1 LREGASTPI
10 ELLNRAAELGY
21 DSLAL
26 TDHDGLYGAM
36 EFAREAALR
45 GIRPITGA
53 EVTLQGGYH
62 LTLLAE
68 SPRGYANL
76 CRLISHGLGTP
87 LDQAPR
93 QSHAGQAGD
102 AGAQTEFGMQA
113 PDPKPQTPN
122 PIAPAIDLS

>member
-87 LDQAPR
+87 LDRSLQPCQAATD
-93 QSHAGQAGD
+93 S
-102 AGAQTEFGMQA
+102 AQE
-113 PDPKPQTPN
+113 PDPKPQTPD
-122 PIAPAIDLS
+122 PIPPAIDPRVL